1 MPFNVWCEACH
12 TMIAKGVRFNA
23 KKNHV
28 GNYFSTKIWE
38 FEMPCHQCFNI
49 ICVKT
54 DPKNAEYLV
63 TKGAKKKVEDYD
75 AKKAGTVELLSLE
88 EREARRADAM
98 ASLEVT
104 ETDKKQA
111 KEQRGR
117 MELLRDLSDRMKD
130 DYAVSSL
137 LRKRFRKRKKELK
150 EEDLEAMRP
159 GIAIRIKKATLEDRQ
174 EAALVRFDH
183 LKRCENDRAA
193 KRFRIKSGIFSS
205 THSSSSSSSKKL
217 DSSKRRRRRRQ
228 IKSNRFASQ
237 ELAIERALRSGLD
250 PVKLKLLTPTVK
262 KEGNITIRS
271 VRSSASIAGNI
282 PVQSAKPGTTT
293 TSRRKERRKKKKA
306 KQSVATSRE
315 KVASACSADGLNLIA
330 AGYDSD

>member
-183 LKRCENDRAA
+183 LKRCEVYKLHHRLNIELAGVLSFPYNYQNDRAA

-237 ELAIERALRSGLD
+237 VGS
-250 PVKLKLLTPTVK
+250 
-262 KEGNITIRS
+262 
-271 VRSSASIAGNI
+271 
-282 PVQSAKPGTTT
+282 TT
-293 TSRRKERRKKKKA
+293 
-306 KQSVATSRE
+306 
-315 KVASACSADGLNLIA
+315 D
-330 AGYDSD
+330 